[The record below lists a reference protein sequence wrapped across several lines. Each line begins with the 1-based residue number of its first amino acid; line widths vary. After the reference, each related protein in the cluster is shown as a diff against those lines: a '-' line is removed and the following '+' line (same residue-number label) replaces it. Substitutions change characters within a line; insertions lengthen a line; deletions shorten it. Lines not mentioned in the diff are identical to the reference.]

1 MKSYRLVIRQQGR
14 IVGHFDTTGEA
25 ALEDA
30 CVARSL
36 FGLAGGYQCDLL
48 VSDSERR
55 ILESTPGGIAHL
67 VPGEVLSAGDQRD
80 IKNGALRH
88 FYAASITS

>member
-30 CVARSL
+30 CV
-36 FGLAGGYQCDLL
+36 L
-48 VSDSERR
+48 VT
-55 ILESTPGGIAHL
+55 I
-67 VPGEVLSAGDQRD
+67 VLG
-80 IKNGALRH
+80 K
-88 FYAASITS
+88 

>member
-36 FGLAGGYQCDLL
+36 FGLAGGYQCELL
-48 VSDSERR
+48 VADSERR
-55 ILESTPGGIAHL
+55 ILETPRRDCASC
-67 VPGEVLSAGDQRD
+67 PARSAIDR
-80 IKNGALRH
+80 
-88 FYAASITS
+88 

>member
-30 CVARSL
+30 
-36 FGLAGGYQCDLL
+36 FGRDIDLL
-48 VSDSERR
+48 PDVDVQPGSKVASE
-55 ILESTPGGIAHL
+55 ITKYG
-67 VPGEVLSAGDQRD
+67 VMVYAGQ
-80 IKNGALRH
+80 
-88 FYAASITS
+88 

>member
-36 FGLAGGYQCDLL
+36 FGLAGGYQCWSLTA
-48 VSDSERR
+48 SGEFWRAPRR
-55 ILESTPGGIAHL
+55 DCASCPAR
-67 VPGEVLSAGDQRD
+67 SAIDR
-80 IKNGALRH
+80 
-88 FYAASITS
+88 

>member
-36 FGLAGGYQCDLL
+36 FGWPVDISANCWSLTASG
-48 VSDSERR
+48 EFWRAPRR
-55 ILESTPGGIAHL
+55 DCASCPAR
-67 VPGEVLSAGDQRD
+67 SAIDR
-80 IKNGALRH
+80 
-88 FYAASITS
+88 

>member
-48 VSDSERR
+48 VSTVSVVFWRARR
-55 ILESTPGGIAHL
+55 RDCASCPGR
-67 VPGEVLSAGDQRD
+67 SAISR
-80 IKNGALRH
+80 
-88 FYAASITS
+88 